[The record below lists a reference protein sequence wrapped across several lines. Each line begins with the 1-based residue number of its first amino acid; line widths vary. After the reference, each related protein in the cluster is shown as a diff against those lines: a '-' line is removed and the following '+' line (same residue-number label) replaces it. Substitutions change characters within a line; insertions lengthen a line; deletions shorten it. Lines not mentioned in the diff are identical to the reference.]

1 MTPKQ
6 IGAAM
11 RNEPC
16 NRKPPSDILA
26 PTALRPKG
34 TKARLLRDAKA
45 NHRSLTAHVNW
56 ILLEYLK
63 TAKG

>member
-1 MTPKQ
+1 M
-6 IGAAM
+6 
-11 RNEPC
+11 